1 MGSRIGLEVNRLF
14 PPGEV
19 PPFTVPPGEVPPF
32 EVTLGVEP
40 PFVVPPFVEP
50 PFVRG
55 VVGPCASVGLPCVA
69 ETLS

>member
-14 PPGEV
+14 
-19 PPFTVPPGEVPPF
+19 PPGEVPPF

-40 PFVVPPFVEP
+40 PFVVPPFV
-50 PFVRG
+50 RG

>member
-14 PPGEV
+14 PPGEVPPFTV

-40 PFVVPPFVEP
+40 PFVVPPFV
-50 PFVRG
+50 RG